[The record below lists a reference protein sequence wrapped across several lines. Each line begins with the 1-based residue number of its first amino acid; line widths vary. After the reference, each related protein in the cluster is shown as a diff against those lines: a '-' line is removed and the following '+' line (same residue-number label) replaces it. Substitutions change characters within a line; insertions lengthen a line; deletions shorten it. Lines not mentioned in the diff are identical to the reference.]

1 MKNTLTRLLAFAF
14 VLVIPFHGYAVG
26 EANLDVD
33 SASIAIIKKSLS
45 GRFATL
51 NPLFASGVI
60 GLTRDGMVAVSNNTK
75 INQADRLRIDQLLK
89 DENMDRA
96 TLYREIARANGRP
109 DWESEL
115 RKTFGERW
123 ISRAPSGWMV
133 KNAKGE
139 WVQK

>member
-1 MKNTLTRLLAFAF
+1 MKNTMTRLLVLAFA
-14 VLVIPFHGYAVG
+14 LVISVNGYAAG

-33 SASIAIIKKSLS
+33 SPSISVIKKSLA

-51 NPLFASGVI
+51 NPLFESGVI
-60 GLTRDGMVAVSNNTK
+60 GLTRDGMVAVSNATK
-75 INQADRLRIDQLLK
+75 INQADRARIDILVK

-109 DWESEL
+109 DWENEL

-123 ISRAPSGWMV
+123 ISRAPSGWMI
-133 KNAKGE
+133 KNTKSE

>member
-1 MKNTLTRLLAFAF
+1 MKNNMTRLVGF
-14 VLVIPFHGYAVG
+14 VLVLVISVNGYAAG

-33 SASIAIIKKSLS
+33 SASISIIKKSLS

-51 NPLFASGVI
+51 RPLFESGVI
-60 GLTRDGMVAVSNNTK
+60 GLTSDGMVAVSNATK
-75 INQADRLRIDQLLK
+75 INQTDRIRIDILVK
-89 DENMDRA
+89 DENKDRA

-109 DWESEL
+109 DWENEL
-115 RKTFGERW
+115 QKTFGERW
-123 ISRAPSGWMV
+123 INRAPSGWTV